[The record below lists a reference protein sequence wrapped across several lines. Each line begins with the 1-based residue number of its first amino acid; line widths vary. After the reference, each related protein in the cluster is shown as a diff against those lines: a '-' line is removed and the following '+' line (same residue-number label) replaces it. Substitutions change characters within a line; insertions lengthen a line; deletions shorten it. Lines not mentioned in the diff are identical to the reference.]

1 MTEAGA
7 PFGLYIHWPFCRS
20 KCPYC
25 DFNSH
30 VSDAIDQA
38 RWRAA
43 YLREMTALAPRLTGR
58 SLASIFFGGGT
69 PSLMAPETVAALIE
83 AARALWPESWRNTAP
98 EITLEANP
106 TSIEAS
112 KFAAFRDAGVNRV
125 SVGIQ
130 ALDDAAL
137 KFLGRE
143 HSARDALAA
152 LAVARATFT
161 RVNADMIY
169 ARPEQDAAAWRGELA
184 RLIGEGLGHV
194 SLYQLT
200 IERGTPFFGLY
211 NKGAFTLPDEEDA
224 AALYE
229 ETNAALAAQ
238 GLAAYEISNYA
249 RPGEE
254 CRHNLIYWRYDDY
267 LGIGPGAHGRVPDA
281 SGAAKAT
288 VNARR
293 PDDWLERVEST
304 GTGLSAETSL
314 APRERLEEMMM
325 MGLRLTEGVAEEAIA
340 RLVPGGSAAAF
351 DTARLTRLKDGGF
364 ILCDG
369 ARIRA
374 TDDGRLRLNA
384 VIAELLTPG
393 SVRG

>member
-1 MTEAGA
+1 MAGEA

-30 VSDAIDQA
+30 VADTVDHP

-43 YLREMTALAPRLTGR
+43 YRREMEALAPRLAGR
-58 SLASIFFGGGT
+58 APASLFFGGGT
-69 PSLMAPETVAALIE
+69 PSLMEPETVAAVIDR
-83 AARALWPESWRNTAP
+83 ARTLWPDGWRTGAP

-106 TSIEAS
+106 TSIEAA

-125 SVGIQ
+125 SVGVQ

-137 KFLGRE
+137 RFLGRE
-143 HSARDALAA
+143 HSADEALAA
-152 LAVARATFT
+152 LAVAQKTFT

-169 ARPEQDAAAWRGELA
+169 ARPGQDVAAWRAELRRLLA
-184 RLIGEGLGHV
+184 RGLGHV

-200 IERGTPFFGLY
+200 IERGTPFFGLH
-211 NKGAFTLPDEEDA
+211 NKGAFALPDDETA

-229 ETNAALAAQ
+229 ETGTVLAAE
-238 GLAAYEISNYA
+238 GLAPYEVSNYA

-254 CRHNLIYWRYDDY
+254 CRHNLIYWRYGDY

-281 SGAAKAT
+281 AGSPAAT

-293 PDDWLERVEST
+293 PADWLERVEAS
-304 GTGLSAETSL
+304 GTGLVEETPL
-314 APRERLEEMMM
+314 DPRTRLEEMVM
-325 MGLRLTEGVAEEAIA
+325 MGLRLTDGFGEDDVARVGGGSIDRVFDPA
-340 RLVPGGSAAAF
+340 RL
-351 DTARLTRLKDGGF
+351 ARLAAGGF
-364 ILCDG
+364 I
-369 ARIRA
+369 AREGTRLRV
-374 TDDGRLRLNA
+374 TGEGRLRLNA
-384 VIAELLTPG
+384 VVAELLA
-393 SVRG
+393 

>member
-1 MTEAGA
+1 MAGAA

-30 VSDAIDQA
+30 VADTVDHP

-43 YLREMTALAPRLTGR
+43 YLREMEARAPRLAGR
-58 SLASIFFGGGT
+58 APASIFFGGGT
-69 PSLMAPETVAALIE
+69 PSLMEPETVAAVIDT
-83 AARALWPESWRNTAP
+83 ARTLWPGGWRAGEP

-106 TSIEAS
+106 TSIEAT
-112 KFAAFRDAGVNRV
+112 KFAAFRGAGVNRV

-137 KFLGRE
+137 RFLGRE
-143 HSARDALAA
+143 HSAAEALDA
-152 LAVARATFT
+152 LAVARATFS

-169 ARPEQDAAAWRGELA
+169 ARPGQNVAAWRAELR
-184 RLIGEGLGHV
+184 RLTGQGLGHV

-211 NKGAFTLPDEEDA
+211 NKGAFALPDDETA

-229 ETNAALAAQ
+229 ETGAVLAAE
-238 GLAAYEISNYA
+238 GLAPYEVSNYA

-254 CRHNLIYWRYDDY
+254 CRHNLIYWRYGDY
-267 LGIGPGAHGRVPDA
+267 LGIGPGAHGRIPDA
-281 SGAAKAT
+281 AGRPAAT

-293 PDDWLERVEST
+293 PADWLERVEAS
-304 GTGLSAETSL
+304 GTGLTEETPL
-314 APRERLEEMMM
+314 DPRTRLEEMVM
-325 MGLRLTEGVAEEAIA
+325 MGLRLADGFGEDDIA
-340 RLVPGGSAAAF
+340 RIGAGSIDRAF
-351 DTARLTRLKDGGF
+351 DPARLARLAAGGF
-364 ILCDG
+364 I
-369 ARIRA
+369 AREG
-374 TDDGRLRLNA
+374 TRLRVTGEGRMRLDA
-384 VIAELLTPG
+384 VVAELLA
-393 SVRG
+393 